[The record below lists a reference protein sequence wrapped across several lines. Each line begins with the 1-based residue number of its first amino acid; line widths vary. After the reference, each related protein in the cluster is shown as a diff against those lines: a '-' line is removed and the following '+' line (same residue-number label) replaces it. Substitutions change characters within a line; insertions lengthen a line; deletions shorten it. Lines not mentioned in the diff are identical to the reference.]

1 MTKQA
6 HIHFPSNELRA
17 QLYSFEQLAK
27 ISSFATLNSSMLFLP
42 QSSTSSSSSY
52 INHETVAKVMQQQ
65 LLKKELLS
73 ETSSRL
79 SSSSV
84 PCRDDKY
91 KYDDVFC
98 SENSSTS
105 SQRDSG
111 LSSGMNDASSDASS
125 RHSVAETDI
134 DTLMPQ
140 QDQLVGKF
148 ETRLD
153 VVMSAGA
160 VYLTSLL
167 LISANRRPVSPSG
180 QQVGYALSCVPT
192 LIRFEVYCNHPRM
205 LRPLL

>member
-1 MTKQA
+1 MTKQE
-6 HIHFPSNELRA
+6 HIHFPSNELKA

-42 QSSTSSSSSY
+42 QSSTSSSANSY
-52 INHETVAKVMQQQ
+52 INHDTVAKVMQQQ

-73 ETSSRL
+73 EASSTRL
-79 SSSSV
+79 SSV
-84 PCRDDKY
+84 PYRDDKY

-111 LSSGMNDASSDASS
+111 LSSGINDASSDASS

-140 QDQLVGKF
+140 QQPPPDQLIGKF
-148 ETRLD
+148 DR
-153 VVMSAGA
+153 
-160 VYLTSLL
+160 
-167 LISANRRPVSPSG
+167 ISM
-180 QQVGYALSCVPT
+180 
-192 LIRFEVYCNHPRM
+192 M
-205 LRPLL
+205 L